1 MDHVRHDL
9 MIPIFLLLG
18 WGTVARAVLVFTQKL
33 PPTCGRCGLR
43 LERRYLGEPVCA
55 CR

>member
-1 MDHVRHDL
+1 MNSPAFVLPYLALWASLMRALLVRAE
-9 MIPIFLLLG
+9 
-18 WGTVARAVLVFTQKL
+18 VL

-43 LERRYLGEPVCA
+43 YERRRLGEVVCS